1 MPLLDHF
8 RPPIEDT
15 HPWESFHS
23 NWATRIA
30 DLLND
35 RWLSAEFLA
44 EEFTSSERMEVD
56 IATYKLP
63 PAANGRSGDGSQTV
77 ALLPAVW
84 TPPVAVASIAAI
96 FPQTYEVQVFS
107 RVSGWTLVAAIELI
121 SPSNKDRP
129 DERQAFATKCAA
141 LLQQGVSVVVI
152 DVVTNRRANL
162 HNEIARLIG
171 ADAKLEIPA
180 GPHQYAAAYRPVL
193 RDEKPEIDI
202 WTNTFAVGDPLPT
215 MPLRLT
221 GDIFVPIEFEASYTE
236 ACRRRRLA

>member
-8 RPPIEDT
+8 RPPIADT

-23 NWATRIA
+23 SWATRIA
-30 DLLND
+30 DQLND
-35 RWLSAEFLA
+35 RWLSDEFLA

-63 PAANGRSGDGSQTV
+63 TVTNGRSGDGSQTV

-84 TPPVAVASIAAI
+84 TPPATAATIAAV
-96 FPQTYEVQVFS
+96 FPQSYEVQVFS
-107 RVSGWTLVAAIELI
+107 RVAGWTLVGAIELV

-129 DERQAFATKCAA
+129 DERRAFATKCAA

-162 HNEIARLIG
+162 HNEILQRIG
-171 ADAKLEIPA
+171 ADAAMEIPA
-180 GPHQYAAAYRPVL
+180 GMQQYAAAYRPVR

-221 GDIFVPIEFEASYTE
+221 GDIFVPIEFETSYTE